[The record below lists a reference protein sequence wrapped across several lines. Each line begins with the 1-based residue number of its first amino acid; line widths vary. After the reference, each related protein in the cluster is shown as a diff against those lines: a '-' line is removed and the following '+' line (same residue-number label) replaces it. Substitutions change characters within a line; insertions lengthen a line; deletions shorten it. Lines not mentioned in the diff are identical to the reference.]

1 VTRFKKDFLRLL
13 KKLKN
18 GENFAFSRY
27 SDGEVFVMQGK
38 KLVLATDHVI
48 VDNVKHGFGY
58 PEDDYK
64 HFDPEENQ
72 DVQDKLLQAFSYEK
86 KNYFV
91 GVGCGNCTCA
101 IREHIPWLLERY
113 KNGADHMTTPNL
125 FVNAN
130 YPLFISHYIPE
141 FKKKKIVLV
150 CSENADLTEM
160 PFEVVKD
167 FRVGRNCIVNDHG
180 LAEVIKQWISDNDVQ
195 DHVFLFSASS
205 LSEILIH
212 ELFKSCDKNTYI
224 DIGTTLHKYMKL
236 GNERNY
242 LRAYWGGQ
250 NRPELFQICN
260 W

>member
-1 VTRFKKDFLRLL
+1 MTRFKKDFLRLL

-91 GVGCGNCTCA
+91 GVG
-101 IREHIPWLLERY
+101 
-113 KNGADHMTTPNL
+113 
-125 FVNAN
+125 
-130 YPLFISHYIPE
+130 
-141 FKKKKIVLV
+141 
-150 CSENADLTEM
+150 
-160 PFEVVKD
+160 
-167 FRVGRNCIVNDHG
+167 
-180 LAEVIKQWISDNDVQ
+180 
-195 DHVFLFSASS
+195 
-205 LSEILIH
+205 
-212 ELFKSCDKNTYI
+212 
-224 DIGTTLHKYMKL
+224 
-236 GNERNY
+236 
-242 LRAYWGGQ
+242 
-250 NRPELFQICN
+250 
-260 W
+260 